1 MYCMLSSTVKYGN
14 MSLSFGE
21 KEDVINN
28 RKKFFEKV
36 KIPYE
41 NTLVLKALNK
51 NKIFDLDKKFLYK
64 NKDLSKIILEA
75 DGVVTKEKG
84 IFFYLNFGDCIPL
97 VIYDIRQDIMA
108 FCHLGWKSVEMNL
121 HIKAV
126 EHLIK
131 NYNSQIK
138 DLVVELGP
146 SIKKDSY
153 IMTNPS
159 QLSIKEWQAFL
170 EKDKGN
176 NYKVDLDG
184 YVVHT
189 LKERGIIN
197 IKESVIDTFTN
208 KQYFSNYREN
218 KLNLKERGR
227 FISGAM
233 IK

>member
-1 MYCMLSSTVKYGN
+1 MYCMLSSTIKYGN
-14 MSLSFGE
+14 MSLSYGE

-28 RKKFFEKV
+28 RKKFFKDV
-36 KIPYE
+36 KIPYK

-51 NKIFDLDKKFLYK
+51 NKIFDLDKKFLD
-64 NKDLSKIILEA
+64 NHRDLSKVILEA
-75 DGVVTKEKG
+75 DGVITKEKG

-97 VIYDIRQDIMA
+97 VIYDKKQQVMA

-126 EHLIK
+126 ECLIK
-131 NYNSQIK
+131 NYNSKIEN
-138 DLVVELGP
+138 LLVELGP

-153 IMTNPS
+153 IMENPS
-159 QLSIKEWQAFL
+159 QLNINEWKDFI
-170 EKDKGN
+170 EKQKGN

-189 LKERGIIN
+189 LKEMGLSN
-197 IKESVIDTFTN
+197 IKVSEIDTFTN
-208 KQYFSNYREN
+208 EKYFSNYKEH
-218 KLNLKERGR
+218 KLNLKDKGR

>member
-1 MYCMLSSTVKYGN
+1 MYYMLSSTIKDGN
-14 MSLSFGE
+14 MSLSYGE
-21 KEDVINN
+21 KEEVINN
-28 RKKFFEKV
+28 RKKFFKDV

-51 NKIFDLDKKFLYK
+51 NKIFDLDKAFLE
-64 NKDLSKIILEA
+64 NNGDLSKVILET
-75 DGVVTKEKG
+75 DGVITKEKG

-97 VIYDIRQDIMA
+97 VIYDKKQEIMA
-108 FCHLGWKSVEMNL
+108 FCHLGWKSVEMKL

-131 NYNSQIK
+131 NYNSKIE
-138 DLVVELGP
+138 DLLVELGP

-153 IMTNPS
+153 IMENPS
-159 QLSIKEWQAFL
+159 QLNISEWKEFI
-170 EKDKGN
+170 EKVEDN

-189 LKERGIIN
+189 LKEMGLSN
-197 IKESVIDTFTN
+197 IKVSEIDTFIN
-208 KQYFSNYREN
+208 EKYFSNYREHRY
-218 KLNLKERGR
+218 NLKDKGR

>member
-1 MYCMLSSTVKYGN
+1 MYCMLSSTKKYGN
-14 MSLSFGE
+14 MSLSFGK

-28 RKKFFEKV
+28 RKKFFEDVKV
-36 KIPYE
+36 PYK

-51 NKIFDLDKKFLYK
+51 NKIVDLDKEFLEN

-97 VIYDIRQDIMA
+97 VIYDKKQEIMA
-108 FCHLGWKSVEMNL
+108 FCHLGWKSVGMNL
-121 HIKAV
+121 HIEAV
-126 EHLIK
+126 EYLIK
-131 NYNSQIK
+131 NYNSKIEN
-138 DLVVELGP
+138 LVVELGP

-153 IMTNPS
+153 IMENPS
-159 QLSIKEWQAFL
+159 QLNLPEWKNFL
-170 EKDKGN
+170 EKEKGN

-184 YVVHT
+184 YVVYT
-189 LKERGIIN
+189 LKERGIIS
-197 IKESVIDTFTN
+197 IKESEIDTFTN
-208 KQYFSNYREN
+208 EQYFSNYREN
-218 KLNLKERGR
+218 KFNLKDRGR